1 MNKHNPSGAK
11 FFQPGEPENEAEIY
25 TSTTKQQTRRTL
37 YTTQSTSIEPTAQ
50 LPLTT
55 LLFTAETTT
64 TTIAPTTTIS
74 ITTTDTSPLTL
85 TSINTVI
92 TQSDT
97 PIHFNPQARIGGQRR
112 RTNMTLYILT
122 SDEHKIRQFSVNH
135 TRGIL
140 VNCNQLRRRLLGRR
154 RRLRDTL
161 PTTTTTYN
169 YLMIK
174 NSSIQ
179 TFQYNILLLTILL
192 FFFLQK

>member
-1 MNKHNPSGAK
+1 
-11 FFQPGEPENEAEIY
+11 
-25 TSTTKQQTRRTL
+25 
-37 YTTQSTSIEPTAQ
+37 
-50 LPLTT
+50 
-55 LLFTAETTT
+55 
-64 TTIAPTTTIS
+64 
-74 ITTTDTSPLTL
+74 
-85 TSINTVI
+85 VI

-97 PIHFNPQARIGGQRR
+97 SIHFNPQARMGGQRR

-161 PTTTTTYN
+161 QTTLATHN
-169 YLMIK
+169 FLMIK

-179 TFQYNILLLTILL
+179 TFQYNILLLTILS